1 MRNVLFAAAIAT
13 VVAVAV
19 APNAAAQDRPTE
31 GELFGK
37 PQPQEAA
44 AEEQPAATPPGEAA
58 PAAEPPRPG
67 GGARVAGE
75 EVEAELFGSS
85 GSPAA
90 QPPPPGGLV
99 DREGDDRLGI
109 GGQLYLRAATVW
121 QEDVPAADWSLSS
134 SNLLDLYADARP
146 NDRVRAFALGR
157 MFYDPTLARDGAGG
171 PFASALGGL
180 GLVPLPPSNPRVVL
194 DQLWVNFDVNR
205 RVFVT
210 AGKQHVKWGVGK
222 FWNPTDYLHPV
233 KRDPLAV
240 FDERAGTTMLRVHVP
255 WERRGWNAYGVAF
268 LEDVAGRADAT
279 DRLGRVALGGR
290 VEAVVG
296 TLELGLDA
304 LAQDGSKPRYGIDV
318 SAGIWELDLYAELA
332 LQSGTDAPRWR
343 RTGGPVFD
351 TSDPLAPRINVER
364 ADPTG
369 DVPRLVLGGSWGRN
383 YTDDDVV
390 YVGAEWFWQRGGY
403 DDEALYPFLLA
414 GAPAL
419 TGDSLQPLVQEDP
432 RAFTPFYL
440 GEQYA
445 GAFVSLPA
453 PGSWDDTT
461 FTLSVLGNLS
471 DRSFVARLD
480 HSILAL
486 TYLRIE
492 TFVAASFG
500 NRGGEFRLAVELPTA
515 PALSIEPP
523 VLQAGIAAR
532 MSL

>member
-1 MRNVLFAAAIAT
+1 VRIPAVAAAL
-13 VVAVAV
+13 AVAL
-19 APNAAAQDRPTE
+19 PLLAAAQERPSE
-31 GELFGK
+31 DELFGK
-37 PQPQEAA
+37 PQPQEAP
-44 AEEQPAATPPGEAA
+44 AEDRPAASPPGEPA
-58 PAAEPPRPG
+58 PAAETPRPD

-75 EVEAELFGSS
+75 EVEAELFGST

-90 QPPPPGGLV
+90 QPPPPAGVAGGER
-99 DREGDDRLGI
+99 DRDDRLGL
-109 GGQLYLRAATVW
+109 GGQLYLRAGTTW
-121 QEDVPAADWSLSS
+121 SEDVAPADWSLSS

-146 NDRVRAFALGR
+146 NDRVRAFVLGR
-157 MFYDPTLARDGAGG
+157 MFYDPTLGEPTPGTLAATLG
-171 PFASALGGL
+171 ALGL
-180 GLVPLPPSNPRVVL
+180 AAPAPSNPRAVL
-194 DQLWVNFDVNR
+194 DQLWVNFDVGR
-205 RVFVT
+205 TVFVT

-233 KRDPLAV
+233 RRDPLAV
-240 FDERAGTTMLRVHVP
+240 FDERAGTTMLRVHLP
-255 WERRGWNAYGVAF
+255 WERRGWNAYGVAL
-268 LEDVAGRADAT
+268 LEDVAGRAQAT
-279 DRLGRVALGGR
+279 DRIGRVALGGR

-304 LAQDGSKPRYGIDV
+304 IAQDGAKPRYGIDV

-332 LQSGTDAPRWR
+332 VQSGTDAPRWR
-343 RTGGPVFD
+343 QLGPV
-351 TSDPLAPRINVER
+351 SYER

-403 DDEALYPFLLA
+403 DDEGIYPFLLA
-414 GAPAL
+414 GAPAP
-419 TGDSLQPLVQEDP
+419 TGDPLQPVVQQDP

-445 GAFVSLPA
+445 GVYVSLPS
-453 PGSWDDTT
+453 PGSWNDTS

-480 HSILAL
+480 HSLLAL

-492 TFVAASFG
+492 TYVAASFG
-500 NRGGEFRLAVELPTA
+500 NRGGEFRLGFDLPSPLA
-515 PALSIEPP
+515 EALPPEARSVPAP
-523 VLQAGIAAR
+523 VLQAGVAAR
-532 MSL
+532 VSL

>member
-1 MRNVLFAAAIAT
+1 VS
-13 VVAVAV
+13 
-19 APNAAAQDRPTE
+19 
-31 GELFGK
+31 
-37 PQPQEAA
+37 
-44 AEEQPAATPPGEAA
+44 
-58 PAAEPPRPG
+58 
-67 GGARVAGE
+67 GE
-75 EVEAELFGSS
+75 EVEAELFGATGPPS
-85 GSPAA
+85 A
-90 QPPPPGGLV
+90 QPPPPARLV
-99 DREGDDRLGI
+99 AREADDRLGI
-109 GGQLYLRAATVW
+109 GGQLYLRAATIS
-121 QEDVPAADWSLSS
+121 QEDVAPADWSLSS

-146 NDRVRAFALGR
+146 NDRVRAFVLGR
-157 MFYDPTLARDGAGG
+157 MFYDPTIGEGSGVL
-171 PFASALGGL
+171 SSGL
-180 GLVPLPPSNPRVVL
+180 GDLGDLGLEARPPSNPRAVL
-194 DQLWVNFDVNR
+194 DQLWVNFDVGR
-205 RVFVT
+205 TVFVT

-233 KRDPLAV
+233 RRDPLAV

-268 LEDVAGRADAT
+268 LEDLAGRPAAT

-290 VEAVVG
+290 VEAVIG

-304 LAQDGSKPRYGIDV
+304 IAQDGAKPRYGLDL

-351 TSDPLAPRINVER
+351 VEAGRINVER

-403 DDEALYPFLLA
+403 DDTALYPFLLA

-419 TGDSLQPLVQEDP
+419 TGDPARPVVQQDP

-445 GAFVSLPA
+445 GVFVSLPS
-453 PGSWDDTT
+453 PGTWSDTS

-471 DRSFVARLD
+471 DRSFVGRLD
-480 HSILAL
+480 HSLLAL

-492 TFVAASFG
+492 TYVAASFG
-500 NRGGEFRLAVELPTA
+500 NRGGEFRLGFDLPAQPGVPAVSV
-515 PALSIEPP
+515 PAP

-532 MSL
+532 VSL